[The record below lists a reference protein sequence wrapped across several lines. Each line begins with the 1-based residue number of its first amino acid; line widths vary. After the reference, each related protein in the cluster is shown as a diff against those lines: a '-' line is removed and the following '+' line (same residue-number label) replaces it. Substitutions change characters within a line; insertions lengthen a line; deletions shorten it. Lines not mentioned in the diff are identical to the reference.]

1 MDFLS
6 KKTKVN
12 IGRAIIMIENMQ
24 VMTKLTIITVEE
36 MSIFLNESKQLIV
49 NCKYPSIKNLKIEL
63 YKSVSSS
70 N

>member
-1 MDFLS
+1 
-6 KKTKVN
+6 
-12 IGRAIIMIENMQ
+12 MIENMQ